1 MGFVNN
7 ENLVAIPARGK
18 SRAFDQVTGII
29 HPAVAGRVHFY
40 HVQRTGAIPRQFP
53 ARGTFPA
60 RRIRGRLRTIQ
71 AAGKDARRGSFP
83 APARAGEEIG
93 VHRALPAQRSHE
105 GTSYLLLA
113 DNILKTLRAIP
124 PIQCHAH
131 EYQSTG
137 YLRHESRAQ
146 KTCGYKMVDT
156 RRPTHPPEPA
166 YPCCLPALGEFCKMT
181 PRGESGASLNEFAG
195 NAKHGEKHGEI
206 PRLHF
211 HHFLCRRP
219 AVHSLA

>member
-1 MGFVNN
+1 M
-7 ENLVAIPARGK
+7 
-18 SRAFDQVTGII
+18 
-29 HPAVAGRVHFY
+29 H
-40 HVQRTGAIPRQFP
+40 RT
-53 ARGTFPA
+53 
-60 RRIRGRLRTIQ
+60 
-71 AAGKDARRGSFP
+71 
-83 APARAGEEIG
+83 
-93 VHRALPAQRSHE
+93 LPAQRSHE

-137 YLRHESRAQ
+137 YLRHESRAR
-146 KTCGYKMVDT
+146 KTCGYTADT

-181 PRGESGASLNEFAG
+181 PRGESGASLNEFTG
-195 NAKHGEKHGEI
+195 KTKHREI
-206 PRLHF
+206 TRLRF